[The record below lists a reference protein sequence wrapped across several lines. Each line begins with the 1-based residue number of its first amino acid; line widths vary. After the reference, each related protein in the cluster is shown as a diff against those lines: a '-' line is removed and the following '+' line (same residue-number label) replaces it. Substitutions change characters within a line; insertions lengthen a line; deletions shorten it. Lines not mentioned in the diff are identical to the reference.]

1 MHDLADEAKTLDD
14 GSYLIDGALPI
25 GELEEIL
32 EFTPEEADEV
42 ETAGGLLLALF
53 DRIPDEGDVVTL
65 EHRSTTVTFTVLDMD
80 RLRIDK
86 IGMKI
91 ERAEEEEDE

>member
-1 MHDLADEAKTLDD
+1 M
-14 GSYLIDGALPI
+14 
-25 GELEEIL
+25 
-32 EFTPEEADEV
+32 
-42 ETAGGLLLALF
+42 
-53 DRIPDEGDVVTL
+53 TL
-65 EHRSTTVTFTVLDMD
+65 EHRSTAVTFTVLDMD